1 MNAILRFLPAVLA
14 LLLAA
19 PPAAWAQPRP
29 DPQAVFAELIKP
41 YRDLND
47 YIVRIKAK
55 IMMPTMR
62 VPDFSATLYFKKPDR
77 FHIETR
83 SFAPLPRN
91 SAVFNPLLFDPA
103 KNRIAYLRTEEL
115 GPVRAE
121 VYRVEPRDP
130 RSRVRNYQV
139 WVGGTPGRILQV
151 ESLAVQGTRAVVAL
165 SYQSVTQRTDRWIMP
180 DTVRIHI
187 TFPEAPAPP
196 EGPTFN
202 TKDNPLSGGMRR
214 LDEMTGEGDIVITYS
229 DWQVN
234 TGMDDTVFKNDGNR

>member
-1 MNAILRFLPAVLA
+1 MNAILRLWPAVLA

-19 PPAAWAQPRP
+19 PPAAWTQPKP

-41 YRDLND
+41 YRDLDD
-47 YIVRIKAK
+47 YIVTLKAK

-115 GPVRAE
+115 GGVRTD
-121 VYRVEPRDP
+121 VYRVEPRDAK
-130 RSRVRNYQV
+130 SRVRNYQV
-139 WVGGTPGRILQV
+139 WVGGAPGRILQV
-151 ESLAVQGTRAVVAL
+151 ESLAVQGTKALVTL
-165 SYQSVTQRTDRWIMP
+165 SYQKVVQRTESWIMP
-180 DTVRIHI
+180 ETVRIHI
-187 TFPEAPAPP
+187 TFPEAPAPA
-196 EGPTFN
+196 EGSSFN
-202 TKDNPLSGGMRR
+202 TRDNPISGGMRR
-214 LDEMTGEGDIVITYS
+214 LDEMTGEGDIVVAYS
-229 DWQVN
+229 NWQIN
-234 TGMDDTVFKNDGNR
+234 TRMDDRVFKNDGNR